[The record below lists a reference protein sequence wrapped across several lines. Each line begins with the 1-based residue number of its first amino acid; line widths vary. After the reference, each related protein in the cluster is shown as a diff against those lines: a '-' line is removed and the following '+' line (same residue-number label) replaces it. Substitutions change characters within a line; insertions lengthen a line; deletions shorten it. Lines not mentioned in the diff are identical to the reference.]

1 MTTSKLLLYNG
12 ALIVCGARILAALSD
27 ESKGRRL
34 LDQAWDDGAVDG
46 ALEAA
51 QWYFAM
57 RSQRITFDPSIT
69 PDWGFRRVFEVPQDH
84 VRTVAV
90 CQDENFKV
98 PLIAVKEEA
107 GFWYAHLDTLFVRFV
122 SNDPTFGNDFSL
134 WPNSFVKFVKAD
146 LASQIV
152 RDLTGSDAKVTE
164 VEKRRLGAL
173 NAAKSLAAMADSTQF
188 PAEGSWVRARRGD
201 RRGWPD
207 GGNRGQLIG

>member
-12 ALIVCGARILAALSD
+12 ALIICGARILSALTD

-46 ALEAA
+46 ALECA
-51 QWYFAM
+51 QWYFAT

-69 PDWGFRRVFEVPQDH
+69 PDWGFRRVFEVPADH
-84 VRTVAV
+84 IRTVAV
-90 CQDENFKV
+90 CQDEDFKV

-107 GFWYAHLDTLFVRFV
+107 GFWYAHLDTIFVRFV
-122 SNDPTFGNDFSL
+122 SNDATFGNDMAL
-134 WPNSFVKFVKAD
+134 WPQSFVNFVKAY
-146 LASQIV
+146 LALQIV
-152 RDLTGSDAKVTE
+152 RDLTGSDQKVAE
-164 VEKRRLGAL
+164 VEKRQIKAL
-173 NAAKSLAAMADSTQF
+173 AQAKALAALADSTQF